1 MKTAMKALCAN
12 AFRGEA
18 AVALALFGLLA
29 LVPAVIDGYT
39 LYILPQYLLFG
50 MLAVSL
56 GLLWGWVDIVSFGQA
71 AFFAIGGYS
80 MGLLMQ
86 SGLAG
91 WGGYAGIVCGALAG
105 GVLAL
110 IAGYF
115 LFSAGVKSTYFVL
128 ITLALSIIVEQLAV
142 SQSEITGGY
151 NGMFVDRMALTF
163 GPLGEIALSDDAA
176 IYYVVLVAV
185 SLVYFTVL
193 ALTRSSFGKL
203 LVGIREN
210 EDRMTALGYSVSF
223 YKTIAFMLSG
233 ALAGLAGALYATH
246 AGFVSP
252 SLAGVTFST
261 EVVVWVA
268 IGGRLS
274 LLGALIGG
282 LLVAALSSYLSAISP
297 QYWQLALGFI
307 FILVIVFSKNG
318 LAGAFTSL
326 ISRLRRRGDTRRSS
340 HEPSYD

>member
-1 MKTAMKALCAN
+1 MKALCAN
-12 AFRGEA
+12 TFRGEA
-18 AVALALFGLLA
+18 AVALALFALLA
-29 LVPAVIDGYT
+29 LVPAVIDGYP

-50 MLAVSL
+50 TLAVSL

-86 SGLAG
+86 SGLGG

-115 LFSAGVKSTYFVL
+115 LFSAGVRSTYFVL

-163 GPLGEIALSDDAA
+163 GPLGEIALSGDVA

-185 SLVYFTVL
+185 LLVYFAAL
-193 ALTRSSFGKL
+193 ALTRSSFGKA

-210 EDRMTALGYSVSF
+210 EDRMTALGYNVSF

-233 ALAGLAGALYATH
+233 TLAGLAGALYATH

-282 LLVAALSSYLSAISP
+282 LLVAALSNYLSAISP

-318 LAGAFTSL
+318 LAGAFTTL
-326 ISRLRRRGDTRRSS
+326 IGRLSRRGDTQRSS
-340 HEPSYD
+340 HEPSHD